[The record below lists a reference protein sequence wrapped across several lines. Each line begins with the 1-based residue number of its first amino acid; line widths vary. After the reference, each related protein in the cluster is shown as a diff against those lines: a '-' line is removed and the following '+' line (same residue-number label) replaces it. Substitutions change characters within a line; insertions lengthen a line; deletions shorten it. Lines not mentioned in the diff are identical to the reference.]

1 MKDRHT
7 TIFLV
12 SNDNAETKFYSVPT
26 KHVEKF
32 KSYLKIASSI
42 LGFLL
47 ISLLSLIVFLKV
59 ANNEIAKLNNNV
71 LSLKNDLKLL
81 DSLEIKKKV
90 GDIDNNIKDINKY
103 LIERGVF
110 RTDNAGGPEDN
121 SSPDIRVYE
130 FYFNKTDEI
139 LKTIKN
145 VPIGHPLIGEHK
157 SLFGYRSNPFGGRGS
172 EFHKGLD
179 IKGDVGNP
187 VKCTASG
194 TVTMAEYDGGYGN
207 SVVIDH
213 HNGLTTKFGHMSG
226 YNVKVGDEVTAGD
239 VIGFVG
245 STGRSTGPHLH
256 YEIKYNEDYI
266 DPENFLNIKP

>member
-1 MKDRHT
+1 MRERIT
-7 TIFLV
+7 TVFLV
-12 SNDNAETKFYSVPT
+12 SNDSAETKFYTVPT

-32 KSYLKIASSI
+32 KTYLKISSSV

-47 ISLLSLIVFLKV
+47 LSLISLIVFLKV
-59 ANNEIAKLNNNV
+59 ANNEISKLNNNV
-71 LSLKNDLKLL
+71 ISLKNDLKLL

-110 RTDNAGGPEDN
+110 KTENAGGPEDN
-121 SSPDIRVYE
+121 ANPDLRVYE
-130 FYFNKTDEI
+130 FYFDKTEQI
-139 LKTIKN
+139 LKAIKN

-157 SLFGYRSNPFGGRGS
+157 SLFGYRSNPFGGRS
-172 EFHKGLD
+172 TEFHKGLD
-179 IKGDVGNP
+179 IKGETGDP

-207 SVVIDH
+207 SVVINH
-213 HNGLTTKFGHMSG
+213 HNGLTTKFGHMSRL
-226 YNVKVGDEVTAGD
+226 NVKAGDEVNAGD

-256 YEIKYNEDYI
+256 YEVKYKEDYLN
-266 DPENFLNIKP
+266 PENFLNIKQ

>member
-1 MKDRHT
+1 MKERFT

-12 SNDNAETKFYSVPT
+12 SDDNAETKFYSVRT
-26 KHVEKF
+26 KHVEN
-32 KSYLKIASSI
+32 LKAYMKYSVIVLSV
-42 LGFLL
+42 L
-47 ISLLSLIVFLKV
+47 LLSLLTFIVLLKF
-59 ANNEIAKLNNNV
+59 ANSEIANLHNNV

-90 GDIDNNIKDINKY
+90 GDIDNNINDINKY

-110 RTDNAGGPEDN
+110 KTENAGGPEDASN
-121 SSPDIRVYE
+121 PDVRVYE
-130 FYFNKTDEI
+130 FYLNKTDNI
-139 LKTIKN
+139 LKTITN

-179 IKGDVGNP
+179 IKGETGDTI
-187 VKCTASG
+187 KCTASG
-194 TVTMAEYDGGYGN
+194 TVTMAEYDGGYGKA
-207 SVVIDH
+207 VLIDH
-213 HNGLTTKFGHMSG
+213 HNGLTSKFGHLSG
-226 YNVKVGDEVTAGD
+226 FNVKAGDKVNAGD

-256 YEIKYNEDYI
+256 YEIKYKEEFLNPQE
-266 DPENFLNIKP
+266 FLNIKQ

>member
-1 MKDRHT
+1 MRDRVT
-7 TIFLV
+7 TVFLV
-12 SNDNAETKFYSVPT
+12 SNDSAETRFYTVAT

-32 KSYLKIASSI
+32 KQYVKIASSV

-47 ISLLSLIVFLKV
+47 VSLILLIVFLKL
-59 ANNEIAKLNNNV
+59 ANNEISKLNDNV

-90 GDIDNNIKDINKY
+90 GDIDNNINDINKY

-110 RTDNAGGPEDN
+110 KTENAGGPADASN
-121 SSPDIRVYE
+121 PDIRVYQ
-130 FYFNKTDEI
+130 YYLNKTDNI
-139 LKTIKN
+139 LKVIKN

-157 SLFGYRSNPFGGRGS
+157 SLFGYRPNPFSGRGA

-179 IKGDVGNP
+179 IKGETGDP

-194 TVTMAEYDGGYGN
+194 TVTMAEYDGGYGKA
-207 SVVIDH
+207 VLIDH
-213 HNGLTTKFGHMSG
+213 HNGLTSKFAHLSG
-226 YNVKVGDEVTAGD
+226 FNVKAGDKVNAGD

-256 YEIKYNEDYI
+256 YEIKYKEEFLNPQE
-266 DPENFLNIKP
+266 FLNIKQ